1 MVMMQFVVCA
11 LLAAASGAASS
22 LSAGAPVEKVIL
34 DTDIGDDV
42 DDAYALCLLASM
54 PKVKLLGVTTAF
66 GQTPER
72 AQIAAKLLK
81 RLGKGEIPVCAGRP
95 GPSAIGTQYAW
106 AQEFKSPAIQ
116 REDAVEFMRRQ
127 IEANPGEVTLIAI
140 GPLVN
145 LGDLLT
151 RHPEV
156 KPHIRQIVIM
166 GGAVYQGYDGGKP
179 TAEWNIRC
187 DPAAAKV
194 VFQSGVPLTMAGLE
208 ATAMLKLE
216 ADRLKRLYSYG
227 TAATDA
233 LAALTYLWGRTTPV
247 LYDPMAVAYAT
258 GHVFCRTERQHV
270 EVEDD
275 GTTRITP
282 GTPNVTVLVDP
293 RKDEFLDWYVTTVG
307 TQTAGK

>member
-1 MVMMQFVVCA
+1 MMQLLVCA
-11 LLAAASGAASS
+11 LLGAAIGSASSS
-22 LSAGAPVEKVIL
+22 LDAGAPAQKVIL

-42 DDAYALCLLASM
+42 DDAYALTLLASM
-54 PKVKLLGVTTAF
+54 PGVKLLGVTTTF
-66 GQTPER
+66 GQTAER
-72 AQIAAKLLK
+72 AQIAAKLLQ
-81 RLGKGEIPVCAGRP
+81 RLGKPEIPVCAGRR

-106 AQEFKSPAIQ
+106 AQGFASRAIQ

-156 KPHIRQIVIM
+156 KAHIRQIVIM

-227 TAATDA
+227 TPATDA

-247 LYDPMAVAYAT
+247 LYDPMAVAYGT
-258 GHVFCRTERQHV
+258 GHVFCRTEHQHV

-293 RKDEFLDWYVTTVG
+293 RKDEFLDWYVSAVG
-307 TQTAGK
+307 MQTGGR

>member
-1 MVMMQFVVCA
+1 MTPFVVYA
-11 LLAAASGAASS
+11 LFGAA
-22 LSAGAPVEKVIL
+22 LVVATTAPATGASVQKVIL

-42 DDAYALCLLASM
+42 DDAYALVLLASM
-54 PKVKLLGVTTAF
+54 PGVKLLGVTTTF
-66 GQTPER
+66 GQTSER
-72 AQIAAKLLK
+72 AQIAAKLLH
-81 RLGKGEIPVCAGRP
+81 RLGKSGIPVCAGRR
-95 GPSAIGTQYAW
+95 GSSAIGDQYAW
-106 AQEFKSPAIQ
+106 ARGYTSPAIQ

-127 IEANPGEVTLIAI
+127 IEANPGEVTIIGI

-156 KPHIRQIVIM
+156 KPHIQQIVIM
-166 GGAVYQGYDGGKP
+166 GGAVYMGYDGGKP

-194 VFQSGVPLTMAGLE
+194 LFQSGVPLTMAGLE
-208 ATAMLKLE
+208 VTAMMRLE
-216 ADRLKRLYSYG
+216 ADRLKRLYAYG
-227 TAATDA
+227 TPATDA
-233 LAALTYLWGRTTPV
+233 LAALTYLWGRSTPV

-258 GHVFCRTERQHV
+258 GHVFCRTEKQHV

-293 RKDEFLDWYVTTVG
+293 RKDEFLDWYVSTVG
-307 TQTAGK
+307 SQTAAK